1 MSRWSDS
8 RGALWISGWN
18 SGDVFRRLA
27 AVSFNR
33 PRRIASGALRAL
45 SGMLQGPTCGAS
57 VTLGSREI
65 VRLHIVAAGE
75 LAHRHALLVAAANR
89 LAFLEQVLFL
99 ATVAIDGLLIRLR
112 GLAAESTG
120 NATCRA

>member
-1 MSRWSDS
+1 
-8 RGALWISGWN
+8 
-18 SGDVFRRLA
+18 
-27 AVSFNR
+27 
-33 PRRIASGALRAL
+33 
-45 SGMLQGPTCGAS
+45 MLQGPTCGAS

-75 LAHRHALLVAAANR
+75 LAHRHTLLVAAANR

-112 GLAAESTG
+112 GLAVESTS